1 MCCSNKVPELAAEV
15 DVMDVSVEMDTD
27 SNPVPVPAGASSLL
41 TMHLLD
47 SASDDDDDDDDDND
61 DDNDAAA
68 DANDNSPVHWVYSS
82 DSDHG
87 HEFSGEVVISD
98 DDRGSSVD
106 VRESPSNGPSS
117 PATDTLPA
125 VVQTA
130 DGVAE
135 AGNLPIVPAE
145 AGGENLPVS
154 VATAPANT
162 LAQAVPELDDS
173 LSCFKTTKWK
183 KTVASPPLASKD
195 DDTDEAEVSVCFFVN
210 SIVK

>member
-1 MCCSNKVPELAAEV
+1 VCCSNKVPELAAEV
-15 DVMDVSVEMDTD
+15 DVMDMSMEMDTD
-27 SNPVPVPAGASSLL
+27 SDPVPVPAGASSLL

-87 HEFSGEVVISD
+87 HEFSGENVISD

-173 LSCFKTTKWK
+173 LSCFKTTKRK